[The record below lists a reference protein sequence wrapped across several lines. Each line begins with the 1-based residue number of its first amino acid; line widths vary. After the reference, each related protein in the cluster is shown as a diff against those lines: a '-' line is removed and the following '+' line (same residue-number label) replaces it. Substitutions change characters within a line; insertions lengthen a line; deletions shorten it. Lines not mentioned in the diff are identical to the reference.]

1 MKQKEPLQIQVVL
14 PYPIE
19 LVKEIFTNKFKQQEE
34 KPLNIFRN
42 GISDANVRL
51 DWLTQEMSYN
61 NIKLYD

>member
-1 MKQKEPLQIQVVL
+1 MV

>member
-1 MKQKEPLQIQVVL
+1 ML

-34 KPLNIFRN
+34 KSLNIFRN